1 MSKLPWTF
9 EPKKKIAP
17 ANDPMTPQEKA
28 KKLADFY
35 TQIAAGKT
43 VQARCLLY
51 PEQWYDIPE
60 NAIAF
65 VGTPNMGSNLDN
77 WRIKPEVQKCW
88 STFLSD
94 TEGLVEDIFT
104 FSKKEA
110 EEWKANGY
118 EVTEWINSI

>member
-1 MSKLPWTF
+1 MSKLP
-9 EPKKKIAP
+9 
-17 ANDPMTPQEKA
+17 NDPMTPQEKA

-65 VGTPNMGSNLDN
+65 EQIVATPNMGSNLDN

-88 STFLSD
+88 SIFSG